1 MQAEYKLTL
10 SSLTEANADTIAA
23 DRMRAAQAGF
33 GFVPNM
39 YGVMANSPGLLDT
52 YVHGYERFRAL
63 SGFTPAEQ
71 EVVLLA
77 ISRENGCTYCV
88 AAHSFIADKMS
99 GVPEAVTNAIRDG
112 QPIPDAK
119 LSALHEF
126 TRTMV
131 VKRGLP
137 DSADVNAFGRRV
149 QRTADPRDRA
159 GDRSENAEQLCQPP
173 VSYPGR
179 CHVCRARVGGLI
191 NRRSR
196 AYAHDTAG
204 RARKQPHF

>member
-10 SSLTEANADTIAA
+10 PAVNPDQAEPLAMVRMKEAMNKL
-23 DRMRAAQAGF
+23 

-52 YVHGYERFRAL
+52 YIYGYNRFREL

-88 AAHSFIADKMS
+88 AAHSFLADKMS
-99 GVPEAVTNAIRDG
+99 GVPVAVTDAIRDG
-112 QPIPDAK
+112 APIPDRRLA
-119 LSALHEF
+119 ALHDF

-131 VKRGLP
+131 TKRGLP
-137 DSADVNAFGRRV
+137 SQVDVQAFLAAGYSERQILEIV
-149 QRTADPRDRA
+149 LAIAVKTLSNYANHLFHTPLDGVFAERTWN
-159 GDRSENAEQLCQPP
+159 E
-173 VSYPGR
+173 
-179 CHVCRARVGGLI
+179 
-191 NRRSR
+191 
-196 AYAHDTAG
+196 
-204 RARKQPHF
+204 

>member
-1 MQAEYKLTL
+1 MQSECKLTL
-10 SSLTEANADTIAA
+10 PSLTEANADAIAA
-23 DRMRAAQAGF
+23 DRMRAAQGGF

-52 YVHGYERFRAL
+52 YVHGYTRFREL

-77 ISRENGCTYCV
+77 VSRENGCTYCV

-112 QPIPDAK
+112 QPIPDAR
-119 LSALHEF
+119 LAALHDF
-126 TRTMV
+126 TRIMV

-137 DSADVNAFGRRV
+137 DKADVEAFL
-149 QRTADPRDRA
+149 AA
-159 GDRSENAEQLCQPP
+159 GYSERQILEIVLAIAVKTLSNYANHLFHTP
-173 VSYPGR
+173 VDG
-179 CHVCRARVGGLI
+179 VF
-191 NRRSR
+191 
-196 AYAHDTAG
+196 AG
-204 RARKQPHF
+204 RAWAD